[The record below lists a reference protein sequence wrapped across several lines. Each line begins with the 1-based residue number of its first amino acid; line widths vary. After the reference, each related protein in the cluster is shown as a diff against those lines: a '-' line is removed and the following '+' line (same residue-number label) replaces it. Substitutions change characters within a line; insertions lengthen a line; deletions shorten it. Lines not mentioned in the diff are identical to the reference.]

1 MDDLAKTLRD
11 FAKERDWQKFHTP
24 KNLAM
29 ALSVEVAELVENF
42 QWLTADESA
51 KPDKKKLDDIADE
64 IGDTLIYL
72 VMLADKLGIDPV
84 EAARVKVEKNR
95 AKYPAGKV
103 RGKSDKYTEY

>member
-1 MDDLAKTLRD
+1 MDDLAKKLRD

-42 QWLTADESA
+42 QWLTADQSA
-51 KPDKKKLDDIADE
+51 QPDEKKLKDIADE

-72 VMLADKLGIDPV
+72 VMLADKLGIDPL
-84 EAARVKVEKNR
+84 EAARAKIEKNR